1 MTKPLDDN
9 QRALVDA
16 YFDAKQEQANIDA
29 KVASLRGQ
37 ILELDK
43 AVVEGHRAF
52 VTVTEQERQ
61 TMDATAVRKLLT
73 PRQAA
78 SVMKKSTSLIVRA
91 YVGTPKKGV

>member
-1 MTKPLDDN
+1 MSVNPDDN
-9 QRALVDA
+9 IRTLADA
-16 YFDAKQEQANIDA
+16 YYDAKQEQAAVDA
-29 KVASLRGQ
+29 KVSALRDQ
-37 ILELDK
+37 LLKLDR

-91 YVGTPKKGV
+91 YKGAPKQS